1 MKRRSIKFRITA
13 YFTLLMFLLAVVLL
27 TSVVSVSRRAVTNE
41 LKETLRSAVDAAFS
55 EICYVNVDKSGN
67 TSAQKNGT
75 TEALQTASPTFSE
88 KTADSSLSV
97 ALLDEEVVYFDVF
110 EVSDS
115 ASEDGVL
122 KRNDVN
128 GVPPE
133 GVPPELIPPDGVL
146 PEDAPPTGEDFE
158 KGPNNGQGKPFDK
171 VNFSLSIP
179 NGFSY
184 VREEVYIYMQETESG
199 RSYGALPASIS
210 SPASLADGTL
220 KTVKSGKNSY
230 YVFSKFLVI
239 PGRNT
244 AGTWVI
250 GAVSSTTANA
260 AIYRTINWVILF
272 IPFVILVSALL
283 GYLITKKAFKPVSQI
298 TEAANRIGD
307 SEDLSARIA
316 LGEGNDEIYT
326 LAATFD
332 KMLGRLEQ
340 NFKKEKQFTADAS
353 HELRTPTAVIM
364 AQSEYALTNL
374 DDRAEVESALD
385 SIHKQSKKMNVL
397 ISELLSLSRADS
409 GVVRMA
415 KEKFDL
421 SELAQIVAEE
431 MSLLAEEKEI
441 EIKTDIETGIEVFA
455 DQNRIMR
462 VILNLVSNAVK
473 YGKQGGFVLLTL
485 KAKDGKT
492 LCSVKDDGIGVSK
505 ENLSKVWDR
514 FFRVDASRT
523 EGSSE
528 SMGLGLSIVK
538 STVTAHGGTV
548 FAESVEG
555 EGSTFG
561 FTLPLE

>member
-1 MKRRSIKFRITA
+1 MKGRSIKFRITA
-13 YFTLLMFLLAVVLL
+13 YFTLLMFLLAMVLL
-27 TSVVSVSRRAVTNE
+27 ASVVSVSRRAVTNE

-55 EICYVNVDKSGN
+55 EICYVNVDKSVN

-88 KTADSSLSV
+88 KTADSSMST
-97 ALLDEEVVYFDVF
+97 ALLEEEAVYFDLF

-115 ASEDGVL
+115 DSEDGVL

-133 GVPPELIPPDGVL
+133 GAL
-146 PEDAPPTGEDFE
+146 PEGTPPMGGEFE

-171 VNFSLSIP
+171 INFSLSVP
-179 NGFSY
+179 EGFSY
-184 VREEVYIYMQETESG
+184 VREEVYIYMRETESG
-199 RSYGALPASIS
+199 KSYGALPASIS
-210 SPASLADGTL
+210 SPSSLADGTL

-250 GAVSSTTANA
+250 GAVSSTTVNA

-307 SEDLSARIA
+307 SEDISARIA

-364 AQSEYALTNL
+364 AQSEYALTKL

-397 ISELLSLSRADS
+397 ISELLALSRADS
-409 GVVRMA
+409 GVVKMA

-441 EIKTDIETGIEVFA
+441 EIKTDIEAGIEVFA

-473 YGKQGGFVLLTL
+473 YGKQGGFVLLNL
-485 KAKDGKT
+485 KVNDGT
-492 LCSVKDDGIGVSK
+492 AFCSVKDNGVGVSK

-538 STVTAHGGTV
+538 STVTAHGGKV